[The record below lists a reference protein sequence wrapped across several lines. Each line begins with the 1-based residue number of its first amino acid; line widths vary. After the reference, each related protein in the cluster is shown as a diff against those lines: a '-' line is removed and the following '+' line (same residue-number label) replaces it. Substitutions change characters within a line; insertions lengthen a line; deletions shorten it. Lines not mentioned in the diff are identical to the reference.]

1 MLILS
6 LSVEQEVN
14 GMAQSQAVW
23 KEIREEEIV
32 IRKMFIK
39 LNKTREVGM
48 CVCVCARVFLHECV
62 RCMVRLMFVSPNL

>member
-39 LNKTREVGM
+39 LNITRQVGM
-48 CVCVCARVFLHECV
+48 CVCVCVLA
-62 RCMVRLMFVSPNL
+62 

>member
-39 LNKTREVGM
+39 LNITREVGM
-48 CVCVCARVFLHECV
+48 CVCVRAFLHECV

>member
-39 LNKTREVGM
+39 LNITREVGM
-48 CVCVCARVFLHECV
+48 CVCVCACV
-62 RCMVRLMFVSPNL
+62 LA

>member
-14 GMAQSQAVW
+14 GMAQLQAVR

-39 LNKTREVGM
+39 LNITRGVGM
-48 CVCVCARVFLHECV
+48 CVHV
-62 RCMVRLMFVSPNL
+62 RSCMSVYTVWLD